1 MGVRISMANIQEQL
15 LFTTLRIERLD
26 AQGALQSIGTGFLLT
41 QRVAEGALKVHLV
54 SNKHVLEGADS
65 IAITFTRSKDGEAD
79 VGNTL
84 RLPIANVAAN
94 VVGHPDPDVDI
105 AILTCTGL
113 FNLLPNQL
121 YFKAASYDMLATFN
135 EPELSVAENVY
146 FVGYPDNRYD
156 ITNNLPLIRTG
167 LIASH
172 PKYDFNGKPV
182 FIIDA
187 QVFPGSSGSPVYIDL
202 TYENMKNGQI
212 VVGKRDIKLLGIV
225 SATMV
230 RNNQLKAVQTATSF
244 VTQEVLGLG
253 IVFKATAI
261 KELIDSMPI
270 DQ

>member
-1 MGVRISMANIQEQL
+1 MDTIQEQL

-26 AQGALQSIGTGFLLT
+26 IQGNVESIGTGFLLT
-41 QRVAEGALKVHLV
+41 HQVGEDAYKVYLI
-54 SNKHVLEGADS
+54 SNKHVLAGAAS
-65 IAITFTRSKDGEAD
+65 IAITFTKSKDGEAD
-79 VGNTL
+79 VGNAV
-84 RLPIANVAAN
+84 RLPITNVAAN
-94 VVGHPDPDVDI
+94 VIGHPDPDVDI
-105 AILTCTGL
+105 AILTCTNL

-121 YFKAASYDMLATFN
+121 YFKAASYDMLATFD

-156 ITNNLPLIRTG
+156 IANNLPLIRTG

-212 VVGKRDIKLLGIV
+212 VVGKRNIKLLGIV

-230 RNNQLKAVQTATSF
+230 RNNQLRAIQTATNF

-261 KELIDSMPI
+261 KELIDRMPK
-270 DQ
+270 DN

>member
-1 MGVRISMANIQEQL
+1 MATIQEQL
-15 LFTTLRIERLD
+15 LFTTLRIERLNT
-26 AQGALQSIGTGFLLT
+26 QGNVESIGTGFLLT
-41 QRVAEGALKVHLV
+41 HQVGEDAYKVYLI
-54 SNKHVLEGADS
+54 SNKHVLAGAAS
-65 IAITFTRSKDGEAD
+65 IAITFTKSKDGEAD
-79 VGNTL
+79 VGNAV

-121 YFKAASYDMLATFN
+121 YFKAATYDMLATFD

-253 IVFKATAI
+253 VVFKATAI

>member
-1 MGVRISMANIQEQL
+1 MDTIQEQL

-26 AQGALQSIGTGFLLT
+26 IQGNVESIGTGFLLT
-41 QRVAEGALKVHLV
+41 HQVGKDAYKVYLI
-54 SNKHVLEGADS
+54 SNKHVLAGAAS
-65 IAITFTRSKDGEAD
+65 IAITFTKSKDGEAD
-79 VGNTL
+79 VGNAV
-84 RLPIANVAAN
+84 RLPITNVAAN
-94 VVGHPDPDVDI
+94 VIGHPDPDVDI
-105 AILTCTGL
+105 AILTCTNL

-121 YFKAASYDMLATFN
+121 YFKAASYDMLATFD

-156 ITNNLPLIRTG
+156 IANNLPLIRTG

-212 VVGKRDIKLLGIV
+212 VVGKRNIKLLGIV

-230 RNNQLKAVQTATSF
+230 RNNQLKAIQTATNF

-261 KELIDSMPI
+261 KELIDSMPK
-270 DQ
+270 DN

>member
-1 MGVRISMANIQEQL
+1 MDTIQEQL

-26 AQGALQSIGTGFLLT
+26 IQGNVESIGTGFLLT
-41 QRVAEGALKVHLV
+41 HQVGEDAYKVYLI
-54 SNKHVLEGADS
+54 SNKHVLAGAAS
-65 IAITFTRSKDGEAD
+65 IAITFTKSKDGEAD
-79 VGNTL
+79 VGNAV
-84 RLPIANVAAN
+84 RLPITNVAAN
-94 VVGHPDPDVDI
+94 VIGHPDPDVDI
-105 AILTCTGL
+105 AILTCTNL

-121 YFKAASYDMLATFN
+121 YFKAASYDMLATFD

-156 ITNNLPLIRTG
+156 IANNLPLIRTG

-212 VVGKRDIKLLGIV
+212 VVGKRNIKLLGIV

-230 RNNQLKAVQTATSF
+230 RNNQLKAIQTATNF

-261 KELIDSMPI
+261 KELIDNMPK
-270 DQ
+270 DN

>member
-1 MGVRISMANIQEQL
+1 MASLQEQL

-26 AQGALQSIGTGFLLT
+26 TQGKLQSIGTGFLLS
-41 QRVAEGALKVHLV
+41 QQVAKDAQKIHLV

-65 IAITFTRSKDGEAD
+65 IAITFTMAKDGEAD
-79 VGNTL
+79 VGNAI
-84 RLPIANVAAN
+84 RLPITNVAAN

-105 AILTCTGL
+105 AVLTCTGL
-113 FNLLPNQL
+113 FNLLPNKL

-230 RNNQLKAVQTATSF
+230 RNNQLQAIQTATNF

-261 KELIDSMPI
+261 KELIDSIPT
-270 DQ
+270 DK

>member
-1 MGVRISMANIQEQL
+1 MATIQEQL
-15 LFTTLRIERLD
+15 LFTTLRIERINT
-26 AQGALQSIGTGFLLT
+26 QGNVESIGTGFLLT
-41 QRVAEGALKVHLV
+41 HQVGEDVYKVYLI
-54 SNKHVLEGADS
+54 SNKHVLAGAAS
-65 IAITFTRSKDGEAD
+65 IAITFTKSKDGEAD
-79 VGNTL
+79 VGNAV

-105 AILTCTGL
+105 AILTCTNL

-121 YFKAASYDMLATFN
+121 YFKAASYDMLATFD

-156 ITNNLPLIRTG
+156 IANNLPLIRMG

-182 FIIDA
+182 LIIDA

-212 VVGKRDIKLLGIV
+212 VVGKRNIKLLGIV

-230 RNNQLKAVQTATSF
+230 RNNQLKAIQTATNF

-261 KELIDSMPI
+261 KELIDSMPK
-270 DQ
+270 DS